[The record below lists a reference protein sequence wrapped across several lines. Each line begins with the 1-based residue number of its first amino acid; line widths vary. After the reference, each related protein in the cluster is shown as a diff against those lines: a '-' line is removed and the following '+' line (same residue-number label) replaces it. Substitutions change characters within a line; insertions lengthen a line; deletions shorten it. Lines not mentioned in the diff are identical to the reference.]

1 MSAFAQ
7 EYPQKNQ
14 KINKEAEFGVKE
26 VHDSV
31 RELSMKIEN
40 LKTQINELMMDR
52 FDESEE
58 ENRSYEDEEE
68 FKPNPWIWSGS
79 RRPRPVPN
87 SYVQECQK
95 NPPSNLKSML
105 KKVLV
110 QDIAISNWVKKRPVL
125 ISAKQSIER
134 ALYKISAHGVHSLP
148 VVDQNGEI
156 FGIIDVEDL
165 ARPFIAIL
173 KDDPLTGVVRINNDV
188 MGRPVSSLFLHQEK
202 RSFLIS
208 NGVPVWNAM
217 TQFIKTDM
225 KRFLITD
232 RVIEEE
238 VRAQSFPE
246 NKIDGLFT
254 QTDVFRFLSSNLT
267 WMKLEPLFHKSLGSL
282 HLGTRQPLVIPIS
295 EYAATAFSLLSAKKR
310 TNAAIVDKEG
320 KLLSNFSHSDFKG
333 LTRQNSFVLDL
344 TLEEFFKH
352 DKKKT
357 WWEKPSA
364 IELGVP
370 LMEVILQFN
379 CTQRHVLYVL
389 DKNCRPVGELNQ
401 RDVLTTLVQQL

>member
-7 EYPQKNQ
+7 EYPQQNQ
-14 KINKEAEFGVKE
+14 QINKEYEKKVKF
-26 VHDSV
+26 HNSLK
-31 RELSMKIEN
+31 ELSMKIDN
-40 LKTQINELMMDR
+40 MKTQINQLMVDR
-52 FDESEE
+52 LDESEE
-58 ENRSYEDEEE
+58 DDRSYEDEE

-87 SYVQECQK
+87 SYIQECQK

-105 KKVLV
+105 QKVLV

-125 ISAKQSIER
+125 ISAKQSTER

-156 FGIIDVEDL
+156 FGIIDVENI
-165 ARPFIAIL
+165 ARPFITIL
-173 KDDPLTGVVRINNDV
+173 TDDPLTGVLRINNDV
-188 MGRPVSSLFLHQEK
+188 MGRPVSSLFLHQER

-208 NGVPVWNAM
+208 NGIPVWNAM
-217 TQFIKTDM
+217 KQFINTDM
-225 KRFLITD
+225 KRFLVTD

-238 VRAQSFPE
+238 VRAQTFPE

-254 QTDVFRFLSSNLT
+254 QTDIFRFLSTNVA
-267 WMKLEPLFHKSLGSL
+267 WMKLEPLFHKSLSSL
-282 HLGTRQPLVIPIS
+282 NLGTRQPLVIPIS
-295 EYAATAFSLLSAKKR
+295 EFAATAFTILSAKKR

-320 KLLSNFSHSDFKG
+320 KLISNFSLSDFKG
-333 LTRQNSFVLDL
+333 LTRQNSNVLNL
-344 TLEEFFKH
+344 SLEEFFKH

-357 WWEKPSA
+357 WWEKPSV

-370 LMEVILQFN
+370 LMEVILQFS
-379 CTQRHVLYVL
+379 CTQRHILYVL

-401 RDVLTTLVQQL
+401 RDVLAKLVQQL